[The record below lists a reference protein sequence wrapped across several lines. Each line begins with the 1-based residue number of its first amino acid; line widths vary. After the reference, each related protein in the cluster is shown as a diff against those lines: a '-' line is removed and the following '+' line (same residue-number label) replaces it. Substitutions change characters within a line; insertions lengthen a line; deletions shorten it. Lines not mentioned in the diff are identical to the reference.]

1 MAKIIQKYLFSWKEI
16 ESKGD
21 LERLELVLQNLN
33 DEKIISTLEKE
44 RKNGRDEYPIRA
56 VWNSCIAGL
65 VFQHPS
71 IASLIREL
79 KRNAQL
85 RELCGFNPLLGE
97 KAIPPAYVYT
107 RFMKKLTAHQELI
120 DEMFNALVEKAKCL
134 WPDFGK
140 NLAGDGKAIQSF
152 AKNKSSQKTADGR
165 RDIDAEFGVKSYT
178 GLNRDGTVWKK
189 NVSWFGYKLHLI
201 ADTIYELPVA
211 YEVTAA
217 PKGEKAVMKQL
228 LNDMENTHSAIL
240 EICRYFFL
248 DKGYDCESLT
258 TKLWDEYQI
267 KPLIDIRNMWK
278 DGEETKLLPNS
289 TNIVYDYKG
298 IVSCYCPVSD
308 EKKELAF
315 SGFEAKRQTL
325 KYLCP
330 MKAYGISCL
339 GKKECSVCNTVRIP
353 LKTNRRIFT
362 PVARSSYKWKQLYKS
377 RTAVER
383 INSRLD
389 VSFGFENHTIRGL
402 KKMKARCGLALSV
415 MLAMAVGRCQEKK
428 EHLIRSLV
436 RVA

>member
-1 MAKIIQKYLFSWKEI
+1 MARITQKYLFSWKEI
-16 ESKGD
+16 DSKGD
-21 LERLELVLQNLN
+21 LERLELVLQNLS

-44 RKNGRDEYPIRA
+44 RGNGRDEYPIRA

-97 KAIPPAYVYT
+97 KAVPAAYVYT
-107 RFMKKLTAHQELI
+107 RFMKKLTFYQEFI
-120 DEMFNALVEKAKCL
+120 DEMFNVLVEKAKCL

-140 NLAGDGKAIQSF
+140 NLAGDGKAINSF
-152 AKNKSSQKTADGR
+152 AKSKSSKKTTDGR
-165 RDIDAEFGVKSYT
+165 RDTDAEFGVKSYT
-178 GLNRDGTVWKK
+178 GINQDGTVWKK

-201 ADTIYELPVA
+201 ADTAYELPVA
-211 YEVTAA
+211 YEVTTA
-217 PKGEKAVMKQL
+217 PKSEKAVIKQL
-228 LNDMENTHSAIL
+228 FNNMKNTHPAIL
-240 EICRYFFL
+240 KICRYFFL

-258 TKLWDEYQI
+258 TKLWDEYRI

-278 DGEETKLLPNS
+278 DGEETKLLPGS

-298 IVSCYCPVSD
+298 TVFCYCPVSG

-315 SGFEAKRQTL
+315 GGFEEKRQTL
-325 KYLCP
+325 KYICP
-330 MKAYGISCL
+330 MKAYGLACP
-339 GKKECSVCNTVRIP
+339 GKKACTVKNALRIP
-353 LKTNRRIFT
+353 LSLDRRIFT
-362 PVARSSYKWKQLYKS
+362 PVARSSYKWKKLYKS

-402 KKMKARCGLALSV
+402 KKMKSRCGLALSV
-415 MLAMAVGRCQEKK
+415 MLAIAIGRCQEKK
-428 EHLIRSLV
+428 EHLIRSLI
-436 RVA
+436 RAA